1 MTPPIGVVCVYR
13 QARACSAAELWLLLK
28 AMPSHASPL
37 FFNSIAGVV
46 GGHLNIRTS
55 PQNPVISREA
65 TATEEKTSNDVST
78 SLRS

>member
-28 AMPSHASPL
+28 AMPL

-46 GGHLNIRTS
+46 GGHLNIMTS